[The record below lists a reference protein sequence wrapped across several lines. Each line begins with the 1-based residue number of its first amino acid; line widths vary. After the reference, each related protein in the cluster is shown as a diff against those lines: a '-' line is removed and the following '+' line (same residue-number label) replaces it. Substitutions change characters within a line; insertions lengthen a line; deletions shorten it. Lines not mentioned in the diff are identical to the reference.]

1 MSKKKKKH
9 DVQVEEQHH
18 SGSKLQDLRLFWE
31 QSQAEIKKVAWP
43 DRKET
48 LTTSAAVI
56 LLVLIMSLFLGGV
69 DLGLGKLIESVLS

>member
-1 MSKKKKKH
+1 MSKKKKKI
-9 DVQVEEQHH
+9 DVQVEEQQQ
-18 SGSKLQDLRLFWE
+18 GGNRINDLRLFWE

-48 LTTSAAVI
+48 LITSSAVV

-69 DLGLGKLIESVLS
+69 DLGLAKLIESILS

>member
-1 MSKKKKKH
+1 MSKKKKKI
-9 DVQVEEQHH
+9 DTQAEEQQQG
-18 SGSKLQDLRLFWE
+18 GSKLKELQLFWE

-48 LTTSAAVI
+48 LTTSSAVI

-69 DLGLGKLIESVLS
+69 DLGLAKLIESILS